1 MTREERICALKREG
15 KSLTEIA
22 VAVQGDYQGLNLLK
36 VVRRVR
42 HELEMAGLTA
52 KKQPTAQQDKPS
64 DPLERSSIEYKA
76 DGSVVSEKFIML
88 REGEE
93 MTPEVLLAAHG
104 LKASC
109 WEVVSYKNN
118 FWNSQLKGGTL
129 QISYQ
134 SKLTARPRKSGIDL
148 DDVAKFFNDLDRKNF
163 KPPALRPVGG
173 SMMAEINISDLH
185 LGKLCWHG
193 DTPENYDHKI
203 AQRVFFQIINEIIE
217 QLRGKPIEY
226 ITFVWTNDFFNS
238 DNPEKTTTA
247 GTPQD
252 TDVRDK
258 KLFNVGVEMLAR
270 AIEMLEPGED
280 ADGNPTGIAP
290 VKTFYTPSNHDESTA
305 YHALQFIRAWFRND
319 PNVDVNQDAYPRK
332 YILYGKTLIGYTH
345 GDKEND
351 KGSKEKAS
359 RLASL
364 MPIEAIDLWGKAI
377 YHEMHAH
384 HLHSEQMV
392 QEINGVIV
400 RRISSPTALDT
411 YHTTYGYMGAVR
423 KAQVFLYDHQRGPL
437 HVINVPV
444 TQPEAVDDSA
454 IN

>member
-1 MTREERICALKREG
+1 MNREERICSLKQEG

-22 VAVQGDYQGLNLLK
+22 VAVQSEYPGLNLLK

-42 HELEMAGLTA
+42 HELEMAGMTA
-52 KKQPTAQQDKPS
+52 KRQPTTQQDKPS
-64 DPLERSSIEYKA
+64 GPPDRSSLEYKA

-93 MTPEVLLAAHG
+93 MTPEFLLAAHG

-118 FWNSQLKGGTL
+118 YWNSQRTGGIL

-134 SKLTARPRKSGIDL
+134 SKLTAKPRTSGVDL
-148 DDVAKFFNDLDRKNF
+148 NEIAKFFDALDRKNF
-163 KPPALRPVGG
+163 KPTALRPVGS

-203 AQRVFFQIINEIIE
+203 AQRVFFQIIGEIIE
-217 QLRGKPIEY
+217 QLREKPIEY

-252 TDVRDK
+252 TDIRDK
-258 KLFNVGVEMLAR
+258 KLFNVGVEMLVR
-270 AIEMLEPGED
+270 AIEMLT
-280 ADGNPTGIAP
+280 AVAP

-305 YHALQFIRAWFRND
+305 YHALQFIRAWFRHD
-319 PNVDVNQDAYPRK
+319 PNVEVNQDAYPRK
-332 YILYGKTLIGYTH
+332 YILYGQTLIGYTH
-345 GDKEND
+345 GDKENAQ
-351 KGSKEKAS
+351 GSKDKAS

-423 KAQVFLYDHQRGPL
+423 KAQVFLYDKDRGPL

-444 TQPEAVDDSA
+444 TQPEMVED
-454 IN
+454 